1 MRCSLRRLIRIP
13 RTKVPDE
20 TTILNFPHLLG
31 RHGLG
36 KVLFASS
43 KEQPA
48 EQGLKLREG
57 TMCQHHYCSAG
68 IDEEPQRRT

>member
-1 MRCSLRRLIRIP
+1 MRCSVRRLIRIP
-13 RTKVPDE
+13 RTKVPDK

-36 KVLFASS
+36 KVLFVSS
-43 KEQPA
+43 KEQRA

-57 TMCQHHYCSAG
+57 TMCQHHCGAVT
-68 IDEEPQRRT
+68 DEEPQRRA

>member
-1 MRCSLRRLIRIP
+1 MRRLIRIP
-13 RTKVPDE
+13 RTKVPDK

-43 KEQPA
+43 KEHLA
-48 EQGLKLREG
+48 EQGPRRQEG
-57 TMCQHHYCSAG
+57 TMCQHPCGAVT
-68 IDEEPQRRT
+68 DEEQ